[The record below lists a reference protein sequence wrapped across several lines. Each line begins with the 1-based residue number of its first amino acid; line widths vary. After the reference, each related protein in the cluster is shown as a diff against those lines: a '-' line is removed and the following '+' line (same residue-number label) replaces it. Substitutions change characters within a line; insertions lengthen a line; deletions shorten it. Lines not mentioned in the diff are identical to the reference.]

1 MEEKETKIQKIGK
14 ILKNRKYRAVITLFL
29 YFIFFFILFSMA
41 NLNGNDNY
49 NGKDNYIDVPNNLLN
64 DYQSYYFEIELNIN
78 NQLYNFSG
86 SYIDD
91 TYSID
96 FNENNYNFKLSDTQ
110 NIDLNKDI
118 INSLNYNLNFINE
131 VIKNSELI
139 SEKNILT
146 DNSKVDEYTISLYD
160 YLNLNDI
167 YIKEY
172 DKEDLIYIYVTIK
185 DDNIVAV
192 ELNLDNL
199 YKYYEEE
206 YNKYNFK
213 INIKEINE
221 K

>member
-1 MEEKETKIQKIGK
+1 M
-14 ILKNRKYRAVITLFL
+14 
-29 YFIFFFILFSMA
+29 
-41 NLNGNDNY
+41 
-49 NGKDNYIDVPNNLLN
+49 
-64 DYQSYYFEIELNIN
+64 
-78 NQLYNFSG
+78 
-86 SYIDD
+86 
-91 TYSID
+91 
-96 FNENNYNFKLSDTQ
+96 
-110 NIDLNKDI
+110 
-118 INSLNYNLNFINE
+118 NFINE

-146 DNSKVDEYTISLYD
+146 DNSKVDEYTISLND

-172 DKEDLIYIYVTIK
+172 NKEDLIYIYVTIK
-185 DDNIVAV
+185 DDNIVIV

-213 INIKEINE
+213 INIKKINE

>member
-49 NGKDNYIDVPNNLLN
+49 NGKDNYIDVSNNLLN

-78 NQLYNFSG
+78 DQLYNFSG

-172 DKEDLIYIYVTIK
+172 NKEDLIYIYVTIK

>member
-49 NGKDNYIDVPNNLLN
+49 NGKDNYVDVPNNLLN

-139 SEKNILT
+139 SEKNILI

-172 DKEDLIYIYVTIK
+172 NKEDLIYIYVTIK
-185 DDNIVAV
+185 DDNIVTV

>member
-146 DNSKVDEYTISLYD
+146 DNSKVDEYTISLND

-172 DKEDLIYIYVTIK
+172 NKEDLIYIYVTIK

>member
-1 MEEKETKIQKIGK
+1 
-14 ILKNRKYRAVITLFL
+14 
-29 YFIFFFILFSMA
+29 MA

-172 DKEDLIYIYVTIK
+172 NKEDLIYIYVTIK

>member
-1 MEEKETKIQKIGK
+1 
-14 ILKNRKYRAVITLFL
+14 
-29 YFIFFFILFSMA
+29 MA

-86 SYIDD
+86 SYIDG

-172 DKEDLIYIYVTIK
+172 NKEDLIYIYVTIK

>member
-49 NGKDNYIDVPNNLLN
+49 NGKDNYVDVPNNLLN

-172 DKEDLIYIYVTIK
+172 NKEDLIYIYVTIK
-185 DDNIVAV
+185 DDNIVTV

>member
-172 DKEDLIYIYVTIK
+172 NKEDLIYIYVTIK

>member
-86 SYIDD
+86 SYIDG

-172 DKEDLIYIYVTIK
+172 NKEDLIYIYVTIK

>member
-41 NLNGNDNY
+41 NLNVDDNY
-49 NGKDNYIDVPNNLLN
+49 NGKDNYVDVPNNLRN

-146 DNSKVDEYTISLYD
+146 DNSKVDEYTISLND

-167 YIKEY
+167 YIEEY

-185 DDNIVAV
+185 DDNIVTV

-206 YNKYNFK
+206 YSKYNFK